1 MTMKKIFYFFAAT
14 LVLAAVGCSK
24 DDAASNDAQY
34 VSELK
39 INFEGGTRLSAS
51 HSAAGLKFAWDDGEV
66 VYVFEDGIKGE
77 GKYLTYD
84 AESDLF
90 KPKRDSDKLVV
101 GKKYFAVTNTAS
113 PYANIQE
120 GTGFTSVLVKLVVGA
135 GTEYI
140 PMITDVFTVTAE
152 NTMAT
157 MHHTVGMVEIPV
169 KAAVDGVQL
178 LQLWLK
184 TERANKAISGFY
196 YVAPVAP
203 YPITMSS
210 NFYESANQLYDNHP
224 IDLSTTE
231 ATSIFVPAFPGTYDP
246 IDFHYKL
253 DDKRVVVIETE
264 RSLTVERGKITKVS
278 ELVLDYI
285 AE

>member
-1 MTMKKIFYFFAAT
+1 MRKIMFLFAAAV
-14 LVLAAVGCSK
+14 VLAAVGCSK
-24 DDAASNDAQY
+24 DDAALNDAQY

-51 HSAAGLKFAWDDGEV
+51 HSAAGLKFAWEDGDV
-66 VYVFEDGIKGE
+66 VYVFDDGIKGE
-77 GKYLTYD
+77 GKYLVYD

-169 KAAVDGVQL
+169 KAVSEGAKLVQL
-178 LQLWLK
+178 F
-184 TERANKAISGFY
+184 ISSKNNVMSGNFY
-196 YVAPVAP
+196 ASPKAP
-203 YPITMSS
+203 YFIRSS
-210 NFYESANQLYDNHP
+210 RGYSDIGNQDTSDTP

-231 ATSIFVPAFPGTYDP
+231 ATSIFIPVFPGTYEAES
-246 IDFHYKL
+246 IYF
-253 DDKRVVVIETE
+253 RVN
-264 RSLTVERGKITKVS
+264 
-278 ELVLDYI
+278 Y
-285 AE
+285 

>member
-1 MTMKKIFYFFAAT
+1 MKKIMFLFAAAV
-14 LVLAAVGCSK
+14 VLAAVGCSK
-24 DDAASNDAQY
+24 DDAALNDVQY

-51 HSAAGLKFAWDDGEV
+51 HSAAGLKFAWEDGDV
-66 VYVFEDGIKGE
+66 VYVFEDGINGGE
-77 GKYLTYD
+77 GKYLAYD
-84 AESDLF
+84 AESDSF
-90 KPKRDSDKLVV
+90 KPQRDSDKLEV

-120 GTGFTSVLVKLVVGA
+120 GTDFTSVLVKLLVGA

-178 LQLWLK
+178 LQLWLR

-196 YVAPVAP
+196 HVAPVAP
-203 YPITMSS
+203 FPFTIIS
-210 NFYESANQLYDNHP
+210 NFYASANQLYDNHP

-264 RSLTVERGKITKVS
+264 RSLTVESGKITKVS

>member
-1 MTMKKIFYFFAAT
+1 MFAAAV
-14 LVLAAVGCSK
+14 VLAAVGCSK
-24 DDAASNDAQY
+24 DDAALNDVQY

-39 INFEGGTRLSAS
+39 INFESGTRFSAS
-51 HSAAGLKFAWDDGEV
+51 HSAAGLKFAWEDGDV
-66 VYVFEDGIKGE
+66 VYVFEDGINGGE
-77 GKYLTYD
+77 RKYLAYD
-84 AESDLF
+84 AESDSF
-90 KPKRDSDKLVV
+90 KPQKDSDKLEV
-101 GKKYFAVTNTAS
+101 GKKYFAVTNAAS
-113 PYANIQE
+113 PYAYVQE
-120 GTGFTSVLVKLVVGA
+120 GTGFTRALVKLVVGA

-178 LQLWLK
+178 LQLWLD

-196 YVAPVAP
+196 NVAPVAP
-203 YPITMSS
+203 YPFTIVS

-224 IDLSTTE
+224 TDLSTTE

>member
-1 MTMKKIFYFFAAT
+1 MFLFAAAV
-14 LVLAAVGCSK
+14 VLAVVGCSK
-24 DDAASNDAQY
+24 DDAALNDVQY

-51 HSAAGLKFAWDDGEV
+51 HSAAGLKFAWEDGDV
-66 VYVFEDGIKGE
+66 VYVYEDGNTDATRKKFVYDTESASFKPDSDSDRLEVGKNYFAGFKAQSIKMYITDGRTEVSFWLDYYDGIKG
-77 GKYLTYD
+77 
-84 AESDLF
+84 
-90 KPKRDSDKLVV
+90 
-101 GKKYFAVTNTAS
+101 
-113 PYANIQE
+113 
-120 GTGFTSVLVKLVVGA
+120 
-135 GTEYI
+135 I
-140 PMITDVFTVTAE
+140 PMITDVFTATEE

-157 MHHTVGMVEIPV
+157 MHHLVGVVEIPV
-169 KAAVDGVQL
+169 KAAVDGTQL
-178 LQLWLK
+178 LQLWLI

-196 YVAPVAP
+196 NVVPVAP
-203 YPITMSS
+203 YPFTIVS